1 MAVEFSRERV
11 ALVGA
16 VNETQKV
23 DTSIFKLMVGGVKYF
38 NTETIEYE
46 VKDNKSKT
54 AVYKSFGET
63 AEIVERNGTDV
74 VRVKPYKINR
84 SVTFS
89 EIEAYQRDFG
99 ANPYANIQNIQF
111 HATKEALYDYC
122 RAGALKRQ
130 KKIVAEVL
138 QNLNLAKQGEFAG
151 ADFNIDVA
159 TFKTSKSEDKWD
171 EADAPVLED
180 LRKLRAL
187 SKGTVYLMN
196 SNTYSQMLRNGD
208 LFTADNSNGTRR
220 NFDIDTASDINIE
233 AYRVGKV
240 LDPLA
245 MCDVYIWDSKDEDE
259 TYLDDGIVVCSKP
272 NILQG
277 MFGGIYT
284 RPKPNADA
292 VVVATEWTVE
302 KVRIDNPTTDALVYK
317 SAPMYAPKGTKAISV
332 LKAY

>member
-1 MAVEFSRERV
+1 MAVGFSRERI

-38 NTETIEYE
+38 NTEIIEYE

-89 EIEAYQRDFG
+89 EIEIYQRDFG
-99 ANPYANIQNIQF
+99 ANPYANVQNIKF

-138 QNLNLAKQGEFAG
+138 QNLSLASDGEFAG

-159 TFKTSKSEDKWD
+159 TFKTSKTTEKWD

-180 LRKLRAL
+180 LGKLKDL
-187 SKGTVYLMN
+187 SRGTTYLMN
-196 SNTYSQMLRNGD
+196 SNTYRQMLRNGD
-208 LFTADNSNGTRR
+208 LFTADNANGTRR
-220 NFDIDTASDINIE
+220 NFEVDTTADVNSE
-233 AYRVGKV
+233 VYRVGKV

-245 MCDVYIWDSKDEDE
+245 LGDVYIWDSKDEDE
-259 TYLDDGIVVCSKP
+259 TYLEDGIVVCSKP
-272 NILQG
+272 SVLQG

-284 RPKPNADA
+284 RPNPNTDA
-292 VVVATEWTVE
+292 VVIATEWTVE
-302 KVRIDNPTTDALVYK
+302 KVRIDNPTTDALIYK